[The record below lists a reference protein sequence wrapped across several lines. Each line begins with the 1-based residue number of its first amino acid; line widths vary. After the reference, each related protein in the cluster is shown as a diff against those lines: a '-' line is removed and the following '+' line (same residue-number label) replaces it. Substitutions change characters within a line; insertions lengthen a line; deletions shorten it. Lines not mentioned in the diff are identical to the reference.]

1 MAHHKSALK
10 RIRQS
15 KKLRLFNRLNKKQV
29 KEAIKSVR
37 TSVTFEDASE
47 KLKLATKILDRV
59 TAKGIV
65 HKNTAANKKSGLA
78 KFVNKLKV
86 SAN

>member
-29 KEAIKSVR
+29 KEAIKAVR
-37 TSVTFEDASE
+37 IATTFEDASA
-47 KLKLATKILDRV
+47 KLVLATKLLDRV

-65 HKNTAANKKSGLA
+65 HKNTAANKKSGMA
-78 KFVNKLKV
+78 KLVNKLKV